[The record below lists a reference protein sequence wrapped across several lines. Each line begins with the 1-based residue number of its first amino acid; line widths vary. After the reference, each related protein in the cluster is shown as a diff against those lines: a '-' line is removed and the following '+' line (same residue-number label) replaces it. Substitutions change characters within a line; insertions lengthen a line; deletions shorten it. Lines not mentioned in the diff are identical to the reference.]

1 MSDRHKE
8 DRKRKMIFGFSCKDD
23 KEFRQKYFHKSL
35 LVPESLNVLREEENQ
50 RKNSNKS
57 ERVVLPRIRQKVI

>member
-1 MSDRHKE
+1 
-8 DRKRKMIFGFSCKDD
+8 MIFGFSCKDD

-35 LVPESLNVLREEENQ
+35 LVPESLNVLREEENK

-57 ERVVLPRIRQKVI
+57 DRGVVLPRIRQKVI